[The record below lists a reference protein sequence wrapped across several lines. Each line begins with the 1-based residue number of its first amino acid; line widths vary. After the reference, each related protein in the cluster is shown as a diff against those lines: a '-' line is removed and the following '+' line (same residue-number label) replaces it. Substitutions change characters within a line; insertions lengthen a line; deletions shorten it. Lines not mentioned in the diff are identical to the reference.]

1 MSKLLQWF
9 CLMYK
14 LFNFQGLFHAFF
26 IKRSSATGQAAL
38 HPTLMKIYRG
48 RPTILGDTRIT
59 DNNNYK
65 VLSCCCCSKHCC
77 LPDIIQIAKALL
89 HIKRRLLNFWN
100 IQNTLVVPFEDDT
113 TRPRLS
119 TSFRAKSIL
128 LRHLLIQC
136 MCGACPAA
144 YVALGVVYQKSK
156 KSTSGL
162 SS

>member
-1 MSKLLQWF
+1 MSKLLQRF
-9 CLMYK
+9 CPMYK

-26 IKRSSATGQAAL
+26 IKRSSATGQAAF
-38 HPTLMKIYRG
+38 PLMKIYIG
-48 RPTILGDTRIT
+48 SPTIQGDIRIT
-59 DNNNYK
+59 DNNNYR

-128 LRHLLIQC
+128 LRHLL
-136 MCGACPAA
+136 MCGACSAA
-144 YVALGVVYQKSK
+144 YVVLGVVYQKSK